1 MFLAAFFSPPI
12 LAGVLHPADKLT
24 EDEKVGLV
32 RDLTAEYAKAKDYIP
47 RSKTP
52 LEIDADGTW
61 DKRKWQMDAQKM
73 GGPAARV
80 GDQVQITRVTL
91 EGDKIVFE
99 INGGIKDGRSFR
111 DHIQVGM
118 GMPMPISNGQSG
130 QIRMGTYLV
139 LNFHK
144 PMENLTGAE
153 VKRILSPLLEFDK
166 RSVTQI
172 YTETLP
178 PETQKAISEKRAV
191 VGMDR
196 EQVLLAL
203 GHPDHKYRETKDGVD
218 SEDWIYGAPPGKV
231 TFVTF
236 AGAKVSRV
244 KEEYAGLGS
253 QVADPIPTP

>member
-1 MFLAAFFSPPI
+1 
-12 LAGVLHPADKLT
+12 
-24 EDEKVGLV
+24 V

-52 LEIDADGTW
+52 LAVDADGTW
-61 DKRKWQMDAQKM
+61 DKKKWQMEAQKM

-80 GDQVQITRVTL
+80 GDQVQITKITL
-91 EGDKIVFE
+91 DGDKIVFE

-111 DHIQVGM
+111 DHIQLGVGM
-118 GMPMPISNGQSG
+118 PTPISSGQSG
-130 QIRMGTYLV
+130 QIRMGTYLE

-144 PMENLTGAE
+144 PMENLTSAD
-153 VKRILSPLLEFDK
+153 VKRILAPLLEFDK

-178 PETQKAISEKRAV
+178 PETQKAIAEKRARE
-191 VGMDR
+191 GMDR

-203 GHPDHKYRETKDGVD
+203 GHPDRKYRETGKDGVD
-218 SEDWIYGAPPGKV
+218 TEDWIYGAPPGKI

-236 AGAKVSRV
+236 AGAKVIKV
-244 KEEYAGLGS
+244 KEEYAGLGI
-253 QVADPIPTP
+253 QVADQPPVP